1 VRPLLVALLLA
12 AVLSACATRE
22 PRPAGAWLS
31 ERQAWF
37 EAHPDWELIGRI
49 GLSDGERAGSLGL
62 TWRSS
67 GDTQT
72 IHLRTA
78 AGGQQWRLTFSPER
92 AVLQGS
98 DIERL
103 TGSHPDPLVERA
115 VGWPIPVEALAW
127 WVRGLAPPGE
137 ASLRFTDDGTLAGV
151 TGPVWTLDYQHFSR
165 VEDIL
170 LPTRLE
176 ARSAD
181 YRVRFFVGEWR
192 VGVEGE

>member
-1 VRPLLVALLLA
+1 MALLVAVFLT
-12 AVLSACATRE
+12 ACATRE

-37 EAHPDWELIGRI
+37 ETHPDWELVGRL

-62 TWRSS
+62 TWRAR
-67 GDTQT
+67 GNTQT
-72 IHLRTA
+72 IYLRTA
-78 AGGQQWRLTFSPER
+78 AGGQQWRLTFSPGR
-92 AVLQGS
+92 AVLEGS
-98 DIERL
+98 DLERL
-103 TGSHPDPLVERA
+103 TGPHPDPLVERA

-137 ASLRFTDDGTLAGV
+137 SSLRFTDDGTLAGV
-151 TGPVWTLDYQHFSR
+151 NGPVWTLDYQHFKQ
-165 VEDIL
+165 VENIL

-181 YRVRFFVGEWR
+181 YRVRFFIGEWR